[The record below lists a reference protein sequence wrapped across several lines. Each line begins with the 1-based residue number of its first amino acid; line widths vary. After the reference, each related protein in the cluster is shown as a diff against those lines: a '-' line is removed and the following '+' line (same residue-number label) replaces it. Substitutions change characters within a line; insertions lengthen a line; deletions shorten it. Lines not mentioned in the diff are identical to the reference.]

1 MMKSTMRPIHSL
13 IEAKLL
19 NRTQNIQSLTSS
31 LHSRLSF
38 ELRQHCWAID
48 VIGNTLIL
56 VTDNA
61 ERASILRYQQHE
73 LVKQINE
80 EFGHSLAS
88 RIRRIKVKVD
98 YNLTKVPSNTE
109 RPATREHN
117 EVNQAKKYCLQML
130 NILNEGLGD

>member
-48 VIGNTLIL
+48 VIGNTLVL

-80 EFGHSLAS
+80 EFGRSLS
-88 RIRRIKVKVD
+88 TPIRRIKVKVD
-98 YNLTKVPSNTE
+98 YNLTKLASNSQQP
-109 RPATREHN
+109 PARNYKEAA
-117 EVNQAKKYCLQML
+117 QAKIYCQQML
-130 NILNEGLGD
+130 GILDKKMKD